1 VSDMTTPPPEGTEA
15 APTETPRAPEGTEAA
30 PTETPRAPEG
40 AAPVPA
46 PPPAP
51 LAPTGAGAWGPPGK
65 IRNWVAVA
73 LLGLITCGIYLWF
86 WAYYVFDE
94 NKRHSGDGVGGV
106 AGVLLEIFLPIVNIF
121 LLPAEIG
128 NMYAK
133 AGKEKPVTGL
143 TGFWNLSPLVGYF
156 IWVYKVQTAMN
167 ERWEEMGAVRA

>member
-1 VSDMTTPPPEGTEA
+1 MSDMTTPPPDDAEA
-15 APTETPRAPEGTEAA
+15 TPTADAPPAPPSVT
-30 PTETPRAPEG
+30 
-40 AAPVPA
+40 PVPA
-46 PPPAP
+46 PPSSPA
-51 LAPTGAGAWGPPGK
+51 AQSRSAWGPPGK

-86 WAYYVFDE
+86 WAYFVFDE

-106 AGVLLEIFLPIVNIF
+106 AGCLLEIFLPIVNIF

-143 TGFWNLSPLVGYF
+143 TGFWNLIPLVGFF